1 MLNYFAE
8 FSNQVEEDEEFI
20 LSKIQHYMEI
30 GAIRIAG
37 FTDDGEAIFELN
49 ESKTKELAPELWK
62 RHEEYVDEELLRLMD
77 LDLMQVEYDENLKAT
92 LNFTPEGFEQAKEKG
107 IIPLQDLEEF
117 GYLDFDED

>member
-1 MLNYFAE
+1 VNDF
-8 FSNQVEEDEEFI
+8 EEDEEFI

-49 ESKTKELAPELWK
+49 ESTTKELAPELWK

-77 LDLMQVEYDENLKAT
+77 SDLMQVEYDENLKAT
-92 LNFTPEGFEQAKEKG
+92 LNFTREGFEQAKEKG

>member
-1 MLNYFAE
+1 MNDF
-8 FSNQVEEDEEFI
+8 EEDEEFI